1 VASHNRGQNPQ
12 GRLTNWQRAQ
22 LDRLAGLNPESIT
35 KGLNMADPLSE
46 RVRRYVL
53 ETGGGLADVARATGL
68 PKSTLNPWLKG
79 ERHITTSTFDRI
91 CEVYGVEPIRMSGDP
106 SDDVLTAK
114 QLGGLE
120 ESERVRL
127 ETELAEARQTIQ
139 KHQRVSFHVSE
150 FIEAAKAANATV
162 ALENTPVPVGANLT
176 EASFDIVRPQKK
188 GAK

>member
-1 VASHNRGQNPQ
+1 MASHNRGQNPQ
-12 GRLTNWQRAQ
+12 GRVTNWQRAK
-22 LDRLAGLNPESIT
+22 LYGLAGLNPESIT
-35 KGLNMADPLSE
+35 KGLNMADTLSE

-68 PKSTLNPWLKG
+68 QKSTLNPWLKG
-79 ERHITTSTFDRI
+79 ERQINTSTFDKI
-91 CEVYGVEPIRMSGDP
+91 CKVYGIEPLRMSGDP
-106 SDDVLTAK
+106 SDDVPTAK
-114 QLGGLE
+114 QLGELE

-162 ALENTPVPVGANLT
+162 AFENTTVPAGANLT
-176 EASFDIVRPQKK
+176 EASFDVVRPQKK